1 MAESTSFPL
10 EQFAHAADLCLVPW
24 RHAVR
29 ICEPEGLER
38 SATDADGP
46 LDCVLRLEARA
57 ASGER
62 QPAHDLELEI
72 YRSGRALNLL
82 LSRPADAGAPLL
94 WHGNHPVWLCPESG
108 MRRERPA
115 DGLPLEALG
124 RRLRALLA
132 GGWEPE
138 G

>member
-1 MAESTSFPL
+1 MVDSISLPL
-10 EQFAHAADLCLVPW
+10 EQFARAADLCLVPW

-29 ICEPEGLER
+29 LCEPAGLEGT
-38 SATDADGP
+38 ATEPDAP
-46 LDCVLRLEARA
+46 IDCVLRFEARA

-62 QPAHDLELEI
+62 QPSQDLELEI
-72 YRSGRALNLL
+72 YRSGKALNLL
-82 LSRPADAGAPLL
+82 LSRPGDAGAPLL

-115 DGLPLEALG
+115 EGLPLEALC
-124 RRLRALLA
+124 RRLRALLP
-132 GGWEPE
+132 GCSEPE